1 MTPTDDLQFLREF
14 TDPAGVSPRI
24 AHAVKT
30 AKALR
35 PILHRDVQATFTL
48 STSELRAVV
57 ERALAAGVQVGH
69 AAHGDD
75 DEGNT
80 EPGW

>member
-14 TDPAGVSPRI
+14 TDPVGVSTRI
-24 AHAVKT
+24 ANAIDT
-30 AKALR
+30 AKALT
-35 PILHRDVQATFTL
+35 PILHREVQATFTL
-48 STSELRAVV
+48 SLGELRAVV